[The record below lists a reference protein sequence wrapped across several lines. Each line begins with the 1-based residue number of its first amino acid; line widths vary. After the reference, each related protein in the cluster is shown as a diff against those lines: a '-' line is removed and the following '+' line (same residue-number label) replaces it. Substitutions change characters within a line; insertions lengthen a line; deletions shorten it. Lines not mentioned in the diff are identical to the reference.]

1 MENKN
6 GLRVVRSSDANLL
19 RILES
24 SIRLGNPVLLEDIG
38 DFLDPSLE
46 PILQKQV
53 HLSLMKFFKK

>member
-1 MENKN
+1 MESKN
-6 GLRVVRSSDANLL
+6 GLRVVRLSDANLS

-38 DFLDPSLE
+38 DCLDPALE

-53 HLSLMKFFKK
+53 HLSFVDCN